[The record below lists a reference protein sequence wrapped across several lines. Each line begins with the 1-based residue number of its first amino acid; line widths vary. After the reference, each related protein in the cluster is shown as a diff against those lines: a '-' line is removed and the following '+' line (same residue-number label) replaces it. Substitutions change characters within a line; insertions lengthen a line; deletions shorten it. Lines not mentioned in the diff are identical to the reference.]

1 MSTMT
6 TTLDSGTPAAE
17 VRIPFATLVRV
28 ELRKAYDTRSGFW
41 LLAITGGLIVLASL
55 ITALV
60 AGINY
65 RNPGPGNP
73 PVPLHW
79 DTFATVAGVI
89 TQLLIPVIGVLL
101 VTSEWGQRTGMVT
114 FALEPRRSSVVWAK
128 MVVAVILTIATVIVA
143 IVSGA
148 IFNALYG
155 AIAGHVDWS
164 FDMHGFTAFLVVQLL
179 TMLSCF
185 SFAAI
190 FLNGAAAIV
199 FSIAAH
205 FVIPG
210 LIQVGENLMSWFN
223 SFGPWI
229 DFQASLNKM
238 YDWNY
243 TGKDWGELLTSGAIW
258 FVLPMV
264 LGLSRILRAEV
275 K

>member
-1 MSTMT
+1 MT
-6 TTLDSGTPAAE
+6 ASAGASAAADE
-17 VRIPFATLVRV
+17 RIPFATLVRV

-41 LLAITGGLIVLASL
+41 LLAITAGLIVLASL

-60 AGINY
+60 AGLNY

-73 PVPLHW
+73 PLPLHW
-79 DTFATVAGVI
+79 ETFAAVAGII

-128 MVVAVILTIATVIVA
+128 MTVAVILTVATVVVA

-148 IFNALYG
+148 VFNALYG

-164 FDMHGFTAFLVVQLL
+164 FDTHGFTAFLIVQLL

-199 FSIAAH
+199 FTIAAH
-205 FVIPG
+205 FVVPG
-210 LIQVGENLMSWFN
+210 LIGVGENTMSWFN

-229 DFQASLNKM
+229 DFQSSLTKM
-238 YDWNY
+238 YDWSY
-243 TGKDWGELLTSGAIW
+243 TGKDWGELITSGIIW
-258 FVLPMV
+258 FVAPMV
-264 LGLSRILRAEV
+264 IGLWRILHAEL